1 MQRLKTGMEGPPSMS
16 NEERI
21 QLMKH
26 LTPASVM
33 SHLYRDLPPETNSTS
48 HSSHHPSHGPL
59 LFSSVMASRLG
70 LALPNPAPDV
80 DMSHETAE
88 ASGPSSNPSGPAAAQ
103 AAEGGSQEPKKKKY
117 AKEAWPGKKP
127 MPALLV

>member
-1 MQRLKTGMEGPPSMS
+1 MS

-26 LTPASVM
+26 LTPSSVM
-33 SHLYRDLPPETNSTS
+33 SHLYRDLPPETNSS
-48 HSSHHPSHGPL
+48 PHASHHSGHGPL
-59 LFSSVMASRLG
+59 LFSSAMASRLG
-70 LALPNPAPDV
+70 LPLPNPAPDV
-80 DMSHETAE
+80 DMSQETNE
-88 ASGPSSNPSGPAAAQ
+88 ANAAALHSSGPAAVQ

>member
-1 MQRLKTGMEGPPSMS
+1 MS

-26 LTPASVM
+26 LTPSSVM
-33 SHLYRDLPPETNSTS
+33 SHLYRDLPPETNTIS
-48 HSSHHPSHGPL
+48 HAAAHHPSHGPL
-59 LFSSVMASRLG
+59 LFSSAMASRLG
-70 LALPNPAPDV
+70 LPLPNPAPDV
-80 DMSHETAE
+80 DMSQETSE
-88 ASGPSSNPSGPAAAQ
+88 ASAVSLHPSGPAAAQ
-103 AAEGGSQEPKKKKY
+103 AAEGGGQEPKKKKY